1 MINPPMGVIQ
11 NPINFQVNLS
21 YNQTELVRCDLK
33 LNEINKN
40 NLGPHEEFS
49 WNFNLENGAYDW
61 KINCSDLLNPKF
73 NDSKEGVFVINED
86 ITDVSLN
93 RLHLLG
99 EVVSLSLPQGYSNA
113 DIKIIRPDTTT
124 ITQNFNTN
132 QITLGTDIINTW
144 GNYTLNISATNPNK
158 PQYVTLRTFSVVE
171 LNIWTNKNS
180 AQTNE
185 EMTFRAEVNSPISI
199 QGYTLNLI
207 ENNKQYDDNV
217 PGKEF
222 KYTYSTAGDYATSLR
237 VSYFPGGEV
246 FQTTKQIL
254 ISNFQDTSE
263 PQITLDAPK
272 NNAYIIKE
280 PVEFR
285 YSVSDDSKISRCT
298 YELYRVIDGT
308 ETLDYDQTDNN
319 IQSGGEIEIILRD
332 FDNSKYSWY
341 VFCCDDQSNCN
352 GELEYNREF
361 TFNLGGNSSTNPASS
376 STNYSNHENKDEID
390 EIIDRVDDFEKQIQ
404 ESSLD
409 IQEALEDLGISE
421 NLTFYKRRLIQI
433 DQDLGTNLR
442 FIEGDDKREE
452 RKEELTEE
460 YQTINSN
467 IPSDIKIIDSQEF
480 VKNSLTND
488 LNEVLKNYFEFK
500 VKTITTRQ
508 LKAISELIY
517 EEQTKLST
525 STLVQ
530 QIRIDYP
537 SNTKEITL
545 VKKEISLTDNSYSIV
560 LEVIPKEIAAHSDN
574 VFFLTE
580 NKIVNSDPIFEINL
594 DDLSNDEIVYYIED
608 LISTD
613 KFKETETILYK
624 EIIINDLGITGF
636 SIFPLDGGYGIYS
649 IILLI
654 ILGLIILYLL
664 YDFILKYRVSK
675 WKKQEN
681 VSRVYIAI
689 KKAKRE
695 IKNKQIDNA
704 KINYHI
710 IKENFSLT
718 PIRFRKYVYKDIK
731 KIQIA
736 IDKKDI
742 FDLIKEYETAKKENR
757 LDDANEIYM
766 NIQGTYKRLPKQDR
780 EIVYLKLFK
789 KN

>member
-1 MINPPMGVIQ
+1 MENNFKRKNKIVIGLFLILFISCSVYTVVSGNETPLNTGGDSIAPFTPDIEVNIDVKAPTIDEESDYVLVDLVEIEEDLNNSYKGIEEVYENKNEEKETKKEDNVGEIEEVNKTITIDLEEIIPSSNGSLVDYKAGPLIKFASSDKGIVEIEGEIPINFPNIEMKKQIISGENYKEQVEIKSSEHLNSPLTIYTSIPESKKNQIQIYWKTEEEFVEIKEYLDTNNDGNYDRISWIVPHLSEQIFEVIIDFEIGNESSTALSLTMINPPMGVIQ

-390 EIIDRVDDFEKQIQ
+390 
-404 ESSLD
+404 
-409 IQEALEDLGISE
+409 
-421 NLTFYKRRLIQI
+421 
-433 DQDLGTNLR
+433 
-442 FIEGDDKREE
+442 
-452 RKEELTEE
+452 
-460 YQTINSN
+460 
-467 IPSDIKIIDSQEF
+467 
-480 VKNSLTND
+480 
-488 LNEVLKNYFEFK
+488 
-500 VKTITTRQ
+500 
-508 LKAISELIY
+508 
-517 EEQTKLST
+517 
-525 STLVQ
+525 
-530 QIRIDYP
+530 
-537 SNTKEITL
+537 
-545 VKKEISLTDNSYSIV
+545 
-560 LEVIPKEIAAHSDN
+560 
-574 VFFLTE
+574 
-580 NKIVNSDPIFEINL
+580 
-594 DDLSNDEIVYYIED
+594 
-608 LISTD
+608 
-613 KFKETETILYK
+613 
-624 EIIINDLGITGF
+624 
-636 SIFPLDGGYGIYS
+636 
-649 IILLI
+649 
-654 ILGLIILYLL
+654 
-664 YDFILKYRVSK
+664 
-675 WKKQEN
+675 
-681 VSRVYIAI
+681 
-689 KKAKRE
+689 
-695 IKNKQIDNA
+695 
-704 KINYHI
+704 
-710 IKENFSLT
+710 
-718 PIRFRKYVYKDIK
+718 
-731 KIQIA
+731 
-736 IDKKDI
+736 
-742 FDLIKEYETAKKENR
+742 
-757 LDDANEIYM
+757 
-766 NIQGTYKRLPKQDR
+766 
-780 EIVYLKLFK
+780 
-789 KN
+789 